1 MFPTETY
8 SPPKCVFW
16 GFPPLAHR
24 HPHPVH
30 SSFYLAVASQGL
42 PQAPPLKASNW
53 KIWFANDIDLWNVV
67 PD

>member
-1 MFPTETY
+1 VFSGASHRSPTATLTQ
-8 SPPKCVFW
+8 SIPAFIW
-16 GFPPLAHR
+16 LLLAT
-24 HPHPVH
+24 
-30 SSFYLAVASQGL
+30 ASL